1 MALIKCPEC
10 QVPVSDKAITCPH
23 CGYPLDTKVIKQQQ
37 RKTNKRK
44 RLPNGFGTISEL
56 KNQNLRKPFLHYSLL
71 ENIFME
77 NLFIN
82 H

>member
-10 QVPVSDKAITCPH
+10 QLQVSDKAITCPH

-44 RLPNGFGTISEL
+44 RLPNGFGTQDSAVGQRI
-56 KNQNLRKPFLHYSLL
+56 
-71 ENIFME
+71 
-77 NLFIN
+77 
-82 H
+82 